1 MIFILTF
8 ENVKWGTKNYF
19 KVKKL
24 YLSAFPKK
32 ERFPIIGLLAM
43 GLQKRVNFQAIYDQK
58 NFIGLIFWTYAKQII
73 YIGYLAVDPIWRC
86 QGYGSE
92 ILKLMK
98 RNHPGQE
105 IVLDIEPVI
114 KTAKNYSQ
122 RINRLLFY
130 KHNGFKLTQDN
141 LVDAGGRY
149 SILSSDKHFKKRSLS
164 QLLDHMS
171 FNCYKYKIVK
181 R

>member
-8 ENVKWGTKNYF
+8 KNVKWGTKRYF

-24 YLSAFPKK
+24 YLSAFPKN
-32 ERFPIIGLLAM
+32 ERFPFIGLLAM
-43 GLQKRVNFQAIYDQK
+43 ALQKRVNLQAVYDHD
-58 NFIGLIFWTYAKQII
+58 NFIGLIFWTYAEKII
-73 YIGYLAVDPIWRC
+73 YIGYLAVAPIWRGK
-86 QGYGSE
+86 GYGSQ
-92 ILKLMK
+92 ILNLMK
-98 RNHPGQE
+98 QNHPNQE

-141 LVDAGGRY
+141 LVDEGGHY
-149 SILSSDKHFKKRSLS
+149 SILSSDESFKKRNLS
-164 QLLDHMS
+164 QLLERMS
-171 FNCYKYKIVK
+171 FNCYKFKIVS

>member
-8 ENVKWGTKNYF
+8 KNVKWGTKNYF
-19 KVKKL
+19 KVRKL
-24 YLSAFPKK
+24 YLGAFPKN
-32 ERFPIIGLLAM
+32 ERFSFVGLLTMA
-43 GLQKRVNFQAIYDQK
+43 LQKRVNLQAVYDHD
-58 NFIGLIFWTYAKQII
+58 NFIGLIFWTYAEKII
-73 YIGYLAVDPIWRC
+73 YIGYLAVDPVWRGK
-86 QGYGSE
+86 GYGSQT
-92 ILKLMK
+92 LNLMK
-98 RNHPGQE
+98 QHHPNQE

-141 LVDAGGRY
+141 LVDEGGRY
-149 SILSSDKHFKKRSLS
+149 SILSSDKHFKKRNLS
-164 QLLDHMS
+164 QLLKRMS
-171 FNCYKYKIVK
+171 FNCYKFKIVS

>member
-8 ENVKWGTKNYF
+8 KNVKWGTKRYF

-24 YLSAFPKK
+24 YLSAFPKN
-32 ERFPIIGLLAM
+32 ERFPFVGLLAM
-43 GLQKRVNFQAIYDQK
+43 ALQKRVNLQAVYDHDD
-58 NFIGLIFWTYAKQII
+58 FIGLIFWTYAEKII
-73 YIGYLAVDPIWRC
+73 YIGYLAVDPVWRGK
-86 QGYGSE
+86 GYGSQT
-92 ILKLMK
+92 LNLMK
-98 RNHPGQE
+98 QHHPNQE

-141 LVDAGGRY
+141 LVDEGGHY
-149 SILSSDKHFKKRSLS
+149 AILSSDKHFKKRNLS
-164 QLLDHMS
+164 QLLKRMS
-171 FNCYKYKIVK
+171 FNCYKFKIVS

>member
-8 ENVKWGTKNYF
+8 KNVKWGTKRYF

-24 YLSAFPKK
+24 YLSAFPKN
-32 ERFPIIGLLAM
+32 ERFPFVGLLAM
-43 GLQKRVNFQAIYDQK
+43 ALQKRVNLQAVYDHD
-58 NFIGLIFWTYAKQII
+58 NFIGLIFWTYAEKII
-73 YIGYLAVDPIWRC
+73 YIGYLAVDPVWRGK
-86 QGYGSE
+86 GYGSE
-92 ILKLMK
+92 ILNLMK
-98 RNHPGQE
+98 RNHLGQE
-105 IVLDIEPVI
+105 IVLDIEPVT

-141 LVDAGGRY
+141 LVDEGGRY
-149 SILSSDKHFKKRSLS
+149 SILSSDKHFKKRNLS
-164 QLLDHMS
+164 QLLKRMS
-171 FNCYKYKIVK
+171 FNCYKFKIVS

>member
-8 ENVKWGTKNYF
+8 RNVKWGTKRYF

-24 YLSAFPKK
+24 YLNAFPKN
-32 ERFPIIGLLAM
+32 ERFPFVGLLAM
-43 GLQKRVNFQAIYDQK
+43 ALQKRVSLQAVYDHDD
-58 NFIGLIFWTYAKQII
+58 FIGLIFWTYAEKII
-73 YIGYLAVDPIWRC
+73 YIGYLAVDPVWRGK
-86 QGYGSE
+86 GYGSQT
-92 ILKLMK
+92 LNLMK
-98 RNHPGQE
+98 QHHPNQE

-141 LVDAGGRY
+141 LVDEGGHY
-149 SILSSDKHFKKRSLS
+149 AILSSDKHFKKRNLS
-164 QLLDHMS
+164 QLLKRMS
-171 FNCYKYKIVK
+171 FNCYKFKIVS

>member
-8 ENVKWGTKNYF
+8 KNVKWGTKNYF
-19 KVKKL
+19 KVRKL
-24 YLSAFPKK
+24 YLGAFPKN
-32 ERFPIIGLLAM
+32 ERFPFVGLLAM
-43 GLQKRVNFQAIYDQK
+43 ALQKRVNLQAVYDHD
-58 NFIGLIFWTYAKQII
+58 NFIGLIFWTYAEKII
-73 YIGYLAVDPIWRC
+73 YIGYLAVDPVWRGK
-86 QGYGSE
+86 GYGSQT
-92 ILKLMK
+92 LNLMK
-98 RNHPGQE
+98 KHHPNQE

-141 LVDAGGRY
+141 LVDEGGHY
-149 SILSSDKHFKKRSLS
+149 VILSSDKHFKKRNLS
-164 QLLDHMS
+164 QLLKRMS
-171 FNCYKYKIVK
+171 FNCYKFKIVS

>member
-8 ENVKWGTKNYF
+8 RNVKWGTKRYF

-24 YLSAFPKK
+24 YLNAFPKN
-32 ERFPIIGLLAM
+32 ERFPFVGLLAM
-43 GLQKRVNFQAIYDQK
+43 ALQKRVSLQAVYDHDD
-58 NFIGLIFWTYAKQII
+58 FIGLIFWTYAEKII
-73 YIGYLAVDPIWRC
+73 YIGYLAVDPVWRGK
-86 QGYGSE
+86 GYGSQT
-92 ILKLMK
+92 LNLMK
-98 RNHPGQE
+98 QHHPNQE

-141 LVDAGGRY
+141 LVDEGGRY
-149 SILSSDKHFKKRSLS
+149 AILSSDKHFKKRNLS
-164 QLLDHMS
+164 QLLKRMS
-171 FNCYKYKIVK
+171 FNCYKFKIVS

>member
-8 ENVKWGTKNYF
+8 KNVKWGTKRYF

-24 YLSAFPKK
+24 YLSAFPKN
-32 ERFPIIGLLAM
+32 ERFPFVGLLAM
-43 GLQKRVNFQAIYDQK
+43 ALQKRVNLQAVYDHDD
-58 NFIGLIFWTYAKQII
+58 FIGLIFWTYAEKII
-73 YIGYLAVDPIWRC
+73 YIGYLAVDPVWRGK
-86 QGYGSE
+86 GYGSQT
-92 ILKLMK
+92 LNLMK
-98 RNHPGQE
+98 QHHSNQE

-141 LVDAGGRY
+141 LVDEGGRY
-149 SILSSDKHFKKRSLS
+149 SILSSDKHFKKRNLS
-164 QLLDHMS
+164 QLLKRMS
-171 FNCYKYKIVK
+171 FNCYKFKIVS

>member
-1 MIFILTF
+1 M
-8 ENVKWGTKNYF
+8 
-19 KVKKL
+19 
-24 YLSAFPKK
+24 SAFPKN
-32 ERFPIIGLLAM
+32 ERFPFIGLLAM
-43 GLQKRVNFQAIYDQK
+43 ALQKRVNLQAVYDHDD
-58 NFIGLIFWTYAKQII
+58 FIGLIFWTYAEKII
-73 YIGYLAVDPIWRC
+73 YIGYLAVDPVWRGK
-86 QGYGSE
+86 GYGSE
-92 ILKLMK
+92 ILNLMK
-98 RNHPGQE
+98 RNHLGQE
-105 IVLDIEPVI
+105 IVLDIEPVT

>member
-8 ENVKWGTKNYF
+8 KNVKWGTKRYF

-24 YLSAFPKK
+24 YLSAFPKN
-32 ERFPIIGLLAM
+32 ERFPFIGLLAM
-43 GLQKRVNFQAIYDQK
+43 ALQKRVNLQAVYDHD
-58 NFIGLIFWTYAKQII
+58 NFIGLIFWTYAEKII
-73 YIGYLAVDPIWRC
+73 YIGYLAVAPIWRGK
-86 QGYGSE
+86 GYGSQ
-92 ILKLMK
+92 ILNLMK
-98 RNHPGQE
+98 QNHPNQE

-141 LVDAGGRY
+141 LVDEGGHY
-149 SILSSDKHFKKRSLS
+149 SILSSDESFKKHNLS
-164 QLLDHMS
+164 QLLERMS
-171 FNCYKYKIVK
+171 FNCYKFKIVS

>member
-8 ENVKWGTKNYF
+8 KNVKWGTKRYF

-24 YLSAFPKK
+24 YLSAFPKN
-32 ERFPIIGLLAM
+32 ERFPFVGLLAM
-43 GLQKRVNFQAIYDQK
+43 ALQKRVNLQAVYDHDD
-58 NFIGLIFWTYAKQII
+58 FIGLIFWTYAEKII
-73 YIGYLAVDPIWRC
+73 YIGYLAVDPVWRGK
-86 QGYGSE
+86 GYGSE
-92 ILKLMK
+92 ILNLMK
-98 RNHPGQE
+98 RNHLGQE
-105 IVLDIEPVI
+105 IVLDIEPVT

-141 LVDAGGRY
+141 LVDEGGRY
-149 SILSSDKHFKKRSLS
+149 SILSSDKHFKKRNLS
-164 QLLDHMS
+164 QLLKRMS
-171 FNCYKYKIVK
+171 FNCYKFKIVS